1 MRLLVPAAALL
12 LAAGCVS
19 NQDSAQKNAA
29 ATPTA
34 GASQATAAA
43 TAAAQEELK
52 QKAEDA
58 AFQLE
63 LANVRLQRAQ
73 MDAEQQQTESG
84 LATTKAQ
91 LELRL
96 AQKALD
102 HYVKVEMPAK
112 RSRGELDLTQGKDF
126 LTEQEEELA
135 QLELMYKNDDLGDK
149 TKEIVLARSKR
160 RLDRARQSIALQTKE
175 LDDLLTVQQPD
186 QKEKLELA
194 VKDKENDLHRAEF
207 AAKTAQIDKDLAV
220 RTQAMEVEKQK
231 REVEKARKAVT
242 SPAPTGRADAK
253 TPASSVAAF
262 LFGMQ

>member
-1 MRLLVPAAALL
+1 MRLLVPAAVLL
-12 LAAGCVS
+12 LTAGCTS
-19 NQDSAQKNAA
+19 NQESSPKNPVAPPVAGQASPAA
-29 ATPTA
+29 AA
-34 GASQATAAA
+34 
-43 TAAAQEELK
+43 AAAQEELK
-52 QKAEDA
+52 QKADDA

-73 MDAEQQQTESG
+73 MDAEQQQVDSG

-102 HYVKVEMPAK
+102 HFLKVEMAAK
-112 RSRGELDLTQGKDF
+112 RARGELDLTQGKDY

-194 VKDKENDLHRAEF
+194 VKDRESDLHRAEF
-207 AAKTAQIDKDLAV
+207 TAKTAQIDKDLAV
-220 RTQAMEVEKQK
+220 KTAAMEVEKQK
-231 REVEKARKAVT
+231 RELEKARKA
-242 SPAPTGRADAK
+242 
-253 TPASSVAAF
+253 AA
-262 LFGMQ
+262 QP